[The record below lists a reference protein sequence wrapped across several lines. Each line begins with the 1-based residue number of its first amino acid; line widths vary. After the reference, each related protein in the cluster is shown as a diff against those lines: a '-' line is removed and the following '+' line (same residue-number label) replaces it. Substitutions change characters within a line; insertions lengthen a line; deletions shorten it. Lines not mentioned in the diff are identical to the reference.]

1 METIT
6 LGKQSQGHEEG
17 LSRINYK
24 SDFPLAVKL
33 VKNGQPVAF
42 PDCDFSIAAKTE
54 NGFTV
59 YKAERKNGVC
69 KHCKQDGDRLIVF
82 FDNHGLG
89 KGRIEVECVID
100 NPDADYTEDGI
111 RQETYKAKAPIVLVD
126 DNGDALD
133 LRLPEPRVVEKVVE
147 KIVEKPV
154 EKIVEKVVEKEVP
167 LPAEI
172 KALSEARDKAM
183 EYNTDAGVM
192 GLFNS
197 ESEVLDALASE
208 ELISLPKDVLHDG
221 TFVEKVLD
229 VLDPTS
235 SGLQEVSLI
244 KQFGIISLLRNYAH
258 MKGIGIPLN
267 CQQLFTG
274 ICLNILSLTLRSPM
288 DIRGMFM
295 MSYFAQLDIYLTD
308 GFEIAKEMEVAVNS
322 NSSHE
327 DWVNY
332 RNSDDSEELTSYE
345 YGGHIRL
352 LHLKFDPNKVEHV
365 ITFIRNLGRGC
376 VKQIYLEPTGEID
389 REHGAQFERWLL
401 EAIKP
406 YTDKEKAIK
415 DTIGDAYLCQ
425 LIPIGTNWS
434 GSGFMSI
441 GAGDDFRSKGYIV

>member
-1 METIT
+1 METVTVT
-6 LGKQSQGHEEG
+6 LGEQSQGHEEG

-69 KHCKQDGDRLIVF
+69 KHCKQDGDRLIMF

-111 RQETYKAKAPIVLVD
+111 RQETYKAKAPVILVD

-147 KIVEKPV
+147 KIVEK
-154 EKIVEKVVEKEVP
+154 EVQ
-167 LPAEI
+167 LPSEI
-172 KALSEARDKAM
+172 KALGEATVKAM
-183 EYNTDAGVM
+183 KTHPDSGAM
-192 GLFNS
+192 GFFNS
-197 ESEVLDALASE
+197 GSEVLDALASE
-208 ELISLPKDVLHDG
+208 ELTNLPADVLHDG
-221 TFVEKVLD
+221 SLVTKVSEALGT
-229 VLDPTS
+229 TS
-235 SGLQEVSLI
+235 STPIEVPLI
-244 KQFGIISLLRNYAH
+244 KQVRLISLLRNFANSR
-258 MKGIGIPLN
+258 GIGVPLN
-267 CQQLFTG
+267 CQGLFGG
-274 ICLNILSLTLRSPM
+274 ICLNNLSLTLRSPM
-288 DIRGMFM
+288 DIRAMFA
-295 MSYFAQLDIYLTD
+295 MSYIARLGIYLTD
-308 GFEIAKEMEVAVNS
+308 EFEIAKEMEVAVNS

-332 RNSDDSEELTSYE
+332 RNSDDSDELTTYE
-345 YGGHIRL
+345 YGGQIRL
-352 LHLKFDPNKVEHV
+352 LHLKFDPNKMEHV

-376 VKQIYLEPTGEID
+376 VKQIYLEPTGDID
-389 REHGAQFERWLL
+389 AEQFARWLL

-406 YTDKEKAIK
+406 YTAKEEAIK
-415 DTIGDAYLCQ
+415 DTIGDAYLCMLSFIGDHWGAIQ
-425 LIPIGTNWS
+425 LGLSSVS
-434 GSGFMSI
+434 G
-441 GAGDDFRSKGYIV
+441 DFRSKGYII

>member
-1 METIT
+1 METVT
-6 LGKQSQGHEEG
+6 LGEQSQGHEEG

-89 KGRIEVECVID
+89 KGRIEIECVID

-111 RQETYKAKAPIVLVD
+111 RQETYKAKAPVVLVD

-154 EKIVEKVVEKEVP
+154 EKVVEKVVEKEVQ
-167 LPAEI
+167 LP
-172 KALSEARDKAM
+172 SEMKTLTEATAKVMKSHPDS
-183 EYNTDAGVM
+183 GSM

-197 ESEVLDALASE
+197 GSAVLDALAAE
-208 ELISLPKDVLHDG
+208 ELSNFPTNVLQNG
-221 TFVEKVLD
+221 TLVNEVGSALG
-229 VLDPTS
+229 LS
-235 SGLQEVSLI
+235 SSTPEEVPLI
-244 KQFGIISLLRNYAH
+244 KQVGFISLLKNYANSRS
-258 MKGIGIPLN
+258 IGAPLN
-267 CQQLFTG
+267 CQGLFSSAY
-274 ICLNILSLTLRSPM
+274 LYNLSLTLRSPM
-288 DIRGMFM
+288 DIRFMFA
-295 MSYFAQLDIYLTD
+295 MSYFARLDIYLTD
-308 GFEIAKEMEVAVNS
+308 EFEIAKDMDIAVNS

-332 RNSDDSEELTSYE
+332 RNSDDSDELTSYE

-376 VKQIYLEPTGEID
+376 VKQIYLEPTGDID
-389 REHGAQFERWLL
+389 KEQFARWLL

-406 YTDKEKAIK
+406 YTDKEKAIS

-425 LIPIGTNWS
+425 LTPIGTNWS
-434 GSGFMSI
+434 GTGFMFP
-441 GAGDDFRSKGYIV
+441 GASDGFRSKGYIV